1 MNAPNLP
8 PAPPAGTM
16 PAPVAAAAAPI
27 GRLASLQRGP
37 VAKPPRILIYGVQ
50 GVGKSTFCNGAPN
63 PIFITTEDGLGSI
76 NATSFPLCRS
86 FQDVL
91 NCLDSL
97 LNEPH
102 DFQTVVLDSLDWLE
116 PMLWKAV
123 ATQEGKAS
131 IEEFGYGKGYV
142 LALDAWAYFLN
153 QLERLREEK
162 GMIVILTAH
171 ADVKRFDDP
180 DKGSYN
186 RYNIKLHT
194 RAGEKVMEAVD
205 CVFFANYQ
213 VVMKTDEV
221 GFNQKKNRAMG
232 NGQRLI
238 HTQERPAYVAKNRY
252 SLPDSIPLDA
262 NTWGHLAQTIPYF
275 QKFNQ

>member
-1 MNAPNLP
+1 MNNPIPAAPN
-8 PAPPAGTM
+8 G
-16 PAPVAAAAAPI
+16 AAPEPAAQTPS
-27 GRLASLQRGP
+27 RLANLQRGP
-37 VAKPPRILIYGVQ
+37 VAKPPRMLIYGVQ

-63 PIFITTEDGLGSI
+63 PIFICTEDGLGNI
-76 NATSFPLCRS
+76 DATSFPLCRS

-91 NCLDSL
+91 NCLDTL

-102 DFQTVVLDSLDWLE
+102 DFQTVVVDSLDWLE

-123 ATQEGKAS
+123 AQQEGKAS
-131 IEEFGYGKGYV
+131 IEDFGYGKGYV
-142 LALDAWAYFLN
+142 IALDAWAYFLQ
-153 QLERLREEK
+153 QLNRLRDEK
-162 GMIVILTAH
+162 GMIVILTGH

-194 RAGEKVMEAVD
+194 RAGEKVMEDMD

-221 GFNQKKNRAMG
+221 GFNQKKNRALG
-232 NGQRLI
+232 NGQRLVY
-238 HTQERPAYVAKNRY
+238 TQERPAYVAKNRY
-252 SLPDSIPLDA
+252 NLPDFISLDG
-262 NTWGHLAQTIPYF
+262 NTWGHLAAAIPFF
-275 QKFNQ
+275 QKFTNQPQK

>member
-1 MNAPNLP
+1 MTNTIPAAPAGEA
-8 PAPPAGTM
+8 PAPA
-16 PAPVAAAAAPI
+16 AVASS
-27 GRLASLQRGP
+27 RLASLQRGP
-37 VAKPPRILIYGVQ
+37 IAKPPRLLIYGVQ

-63 PIFITTEDGLGSI
+63 PIFITTEDGLGNI
-76 NATSFPLCRS
+76 DATSFPLCRN

-91 NCLDSL
+91 NCLDTL
-97 LNEPH
+97 LNEQH
-102 DFQTVVLDSLDWLE
+102 DFQTVVVDSLDWLE

-123 ATQEGKAS
+123 AQQEGKAS
-131 IEEFGYGKGYV
+131 IEDFGYGKGYV
-142 LALDAWAYFLN
+142 IALDAWAYFLQ
-153 QLERLREEK
+153 QLERLRNEK

-171 ADVKRFDDP
+171 ADVKRFEDP

-213 VVMKTDEV
+213 VVIKTEEV

-238 HTQERPAYVAKNRY
+238 MTQERPAYLAKNRY
-252 SLPDSIPLDA
+252 GLPDSIPLDG
-262 NTWGHLAQTIPYF
+262 NTWGHLAQAIPFF
-275 QKFNQ
+275 QKYTQQPQQ

>member
-1 MNAPNLP
+1 MNQPIPTAPAGQT
-8 PAPPAGTM
+8 PAP
-16 PAPVAAAAAPI
+16 AAVVPS
-27 GRLASLQRGP
+27 RLASLQRGP
-37 VAKPPRILIYGVQ
+37 VAKPPRMLIYGVQ

-63 PIFITTEDGLGSI
+63 PVFICTEDGLGSI
-76 NATSFPLCRS
+76 DATSFPLCRS

-91 NCLDSL
+91 NCLESL
-97 LNEPH
+97 LTDEH
-102 DFQTVVLDSLDWLE
+102 DFQTVVIDSLDWLE

-123 ATQEGKAS
+123 AQQEGKAS
-131 IEEFGYGKGYV
+131 IEDFGYGKGYV
-142 LALDAWAYFLN
+142 LALDAWAYFLQ
-153 QLERLREEK
+153 QLERLRNEK
-162 GMIVILTAH
+162 GMLIILTAH

-194 RAGEKVMEAVD
+194 RAAEKVMEAVD

-232 NGQRLI
+232 NGQRLVY
-238 HTQERPAYVAKNRY
+238 TQERPAYVAKNRY
-252 SLPDSIPLDA
+252 GLPDSIPLNDT
-262 NTWGHLAQTIPYF
+262 TWGHLATAIPF
-275 QKFNQ
+275 FHKFNQQPQQ